1 MPSTK
6 SRWKSPRKMIPS
18 MTQRQANVTAAA
30 GFDLLL
36 GVAIF
41 IWPVVF
47 DPAATVLFEPWSFDA
62 FYLVLMGRS
71 NWWGAAFVAS
81 GAVAM
86 SAVLCSN
93 PRLVSLAL
101 GITAMLAVTRA
112 ISFTMA
118 AFLIYPQI
126 FVLLLSAAF
135 AWARIAWLVWNAVG
149 DNDLT
154 GWRASVPASDPKPT
168 N

>member
-6 SRWKSPRKMIPS
+6 SRWKSPRKVLPS
-18 MTQRQANVTAAA
+18 MTQRQANLAAA
-30 GFDLLL
+30 ATFDLLL

-47 DPAATVLFEPWSFDA
+47 DPAAAVLFDPWSFEV

-71 NWWGAAFVAS
+71 FWWGVAFVLS
-81 GAVAM
+81 GIVAL
-86 SAVLCSN
+86 SALLCPK
-93 PRLVSLAL
+93 PRLVPLAL

-112 ISFTMA
+112 FAFVVA

-135 AWARIAWLVWNAVG
+135 AWARIGWLVWNAVG
-149 DNDLT
+149 DNDLAE
-154 GWRASVPASDPKPT
+154 WQAPSAEPDPET
-168 N
+168 TM